1 MLAHTVTNDLSQAEL
16 ETLFA
21 DYRRRYALYCLF
33 RFATPMTLPTL
44 ADRVTEL
51 EYSTPAESL
60 LDECLCVYM
69 SLYHDHIPPLAEADV
84 VEYSQEDDTIDLA
97 ETASAIK
104 PQVMSKATQE
114 LGDQWPQLLT
124 D

>member
-1 MLAHTVTNDLSQAEL
+1 MTNDLSQAEL
-16 ETLFA
+16 ETFFA

-51 EYSTPAESL
+51 EYGAPAESL
-60 LDECLCVYM
+60 LDERLCVYM
-69 SLYHDHIPPLAEADV
+69 SLYHDHIPLLAEAGV
-84 VEYSQEDDTIDLA
+84 VEYLQKDDTVNLA
-97 ETASAIK
+97 ENASAIRL
-104 PQVMSKATQE
+104 QVTSKATQE
-114 LGDQWPQLLT
+114 FGDQWPQLLT